1 MKDPTYPETPTDAT
15 NPDATNPVNPE
26 RPERAGTSPNLGGP
40 GNRASSANPMPPE
53 TPTNA
58 PSPMASESP
67 VAPQSGAN
75 AAVGQRPDLVTFA
88 AVMIFVLA
96 GFQLTFAIVEF
107 ANAAWVAAN
116 VAGSFGGPLWIWGII
131 DLVLAGVAVYAG
143 YDILR
148 GGELG
153 RILGVII
160 AAVSAIRWFFYLPA
174 APLMAIVVIA
184 VDVLIIYG
192 LAANWEFFRPAQ
204 SGRRRATI

>member
-1 MKDPTYPETPTDAT
+1 MKDPTYPETPT
-15 NPDATNPVNPE
+15 DATNPVNPE

-58 PSPMASESP
+58 PRPMASESP

-148 GGELG
+148 GGQFG

-192 LAANWEFFRPAQ
+192 LAANWEFFRPAL
-204 SGRRRATI
+204 SDRRRATI